1 MTILFNSWPTLVIGL
16 LLSSGR
22 TLPMLLESRPVVIP
36 LQLQLQRAS
45 LESRKHARECSGQW
59 DNYTRYIH
67 IYHSNIVCVLYSP
80 YPSLPQ
86 EQLNKLMDT
95 LRSTQPHFVR
105 CIIPNHEKKA
115 GKIAAHLV
123 LDQLR
128 CNGVLEGIR
137 ICRLGF
143 PNRILFQEFR
153 QRYEILTP
161 AMIPKGFMDGKK
173 AAEKM
178 VSV

>member
-1 MTILFNSWPTLVIGL
+1 MIDRLAVLN
-16 LLSSGR
+16 
-22 TLPMLLESRPVVIP
+22 
-36 LQLQLQRAS
+36 
-45 LESRKHARECSGQW
+45 H
-59 DNYTRYIH
+59 YITFT
-67 IYHSNIVCVLYSP
+67 HS
-80 YPSLPQ
+80 Q
-86 EQLNKLMDT
+86 EQLNNLMTT

-143 PNRILFQEFR
+143 PNRVLFQEFR

-161 AMIPKGFMDGKK
+161 GIIPKGFMDGKK

-178 VSV
+178 VSVCACVRACVHHRSMEAFIVTRASLSMAGPFS

>member
-1 MTILFNSWPTLVIGL
+1 MFRVPFL
-16 LLSSGR
+16 
-22 TLPMLLESRPVVIP
+22 
-36 LQLQLQRAS
+36 
-45 LESRKHARECSGQW
+45 
-59 DNYTRYIH
+59 
-67 IYHSNIVCVLYSP
+67 
-80 YPSLPQ
+80 Q
-86 EQLNKLMDT
+86 EQLNNLMDT
-95 LRSTQPHFVR
+95 LGQTQPHFVR

-115 GKIAAHLV
+115 GKIVAPLV

-161 AMIPKGFMDGKK
+161 GVNPKGFMDGKK
-173 AAEKM
+173 AAENM
-178 VSV
+178 VSGPQCVCVEDALKIFCHKSYVPVYCSVMRPLSQ

>member
-1 MTILFNSWPTLVIGL
+1 MKRRYSTYYLKRIKNDHHHSVLTSHSSPS
-16 LLSSGR
+16 LSSPSP
-22 TLPMLLESRPVVIP
+22 LPPSPLPPSP
-36 LQLQLQRAS
+36 LQ
-45 LESRKHARECSGQW
+45 
-59 DNYTRYIH
+59 
-67 IYHSNIVCVLYSP
+67 
-80 YPSLPQ
+80 
-86 EQLNKLMDT
+86 
-95 LRSTQPHFVR
+95 
-105 CIIPNHEKKA
+105 A
-115 GKIAAHLV
+115 GKIAAPLV

-161 AMIPKGFMDGKK
+161 GVIPKGFMDGKK

-178 VSV
+178 VGICVCVVGRGII

>member
-1 MTILFNSWPTLVIGL
+1 MWKVGYEKAHPHPFSS
-16 LLSSGR
+16 LSS
-22 TLPMLLESRPVVIP
+22 
-36 LQLQLQRAS
+36 S
-45 LESRKHARECSGQW
+45 LA
-59 DNYTRYIH
+59 
-67 IYHSNIVCVLYSP
+67 P
-80 YPSLPQ
+80 PSQ
-86 EQLNKLMDT
+86 
-95 LRSTQPHFVR
+95 
-105 CIIPNHEKKA
+105 A
-115 GKIAAHLV
+115 GKIVAPLV

-161 AMIPKGFMDGKK
+161 GAIPKGFMDGKK

-178 VSV
+178 VGQVYLTLQEVRPFLTVTS

>member
-1 MTILFNSWPTLVIGL
+1 MGGEEEARPALPR
-16 LLSSGR
+16 SSR
-22 TLPMLLESRPVVIP
+22 
-36 LQLQLQRAS
+36 
-45 LESRKHARECSGQW
+45 
-59 DNYTRYIH
+59 
-67 IYHSNIVCVLYSP
+67 
-80 YPSLPQ
+80 PQ
-86 EQLNKLMDT
+86 EQLNNLMET
-95 LRSTQPHFVR
+95 LRQTQPHFVR

-115 GKIAAHLV
+115 GKIVAPLV

-161 AMIPKGFMDGKK
+161 GIIPKGFMDGKK

-178 VSV
+178 VGGRAWVQCVPACTYVLGV

>member
-1 MTILFNSWPTLVIGL
+1 MS
-16 LLSSGR
+16 LS
-22 TLPMLLESRPVVIP
+22 L
-36 LQLQLQRAS
+36 
-45 LESRKHARECSGQW
+45 
-59 DNYTRYIH
+59 
-67 IYHSNIVCVLYSP
+67 
-80 YPSLPQ
+80 LPQ

-115 GKIAAHLV
+115 GKIAAQLV

-143 PNRILFQEFR
+143 PNRVLFQEFR

-161 AMIPKGFMDGKK
+161 GVIPKGFMDGKK
-173 AAEKM
+173 SAEKM
-178 VSV
+178 VQLAPASFIRKNKNIGDKIQNSVEKDDLGQFTSYHLRLNSKGRKLLYPPKKAFHETL